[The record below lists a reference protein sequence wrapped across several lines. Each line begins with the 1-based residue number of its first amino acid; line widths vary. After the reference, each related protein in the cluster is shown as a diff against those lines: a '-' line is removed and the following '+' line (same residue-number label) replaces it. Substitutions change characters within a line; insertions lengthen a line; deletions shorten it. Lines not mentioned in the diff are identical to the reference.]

1 MLLKKYSLLTLFVIA
16 MQLSCHK
23 TKSQPAVV
31 KQYNWQEFVMGADL
45 SYVNEIEDAG
55 AVYKMDGKATDPFVI
70 FKTIGTNTIRV
81 RLWHNPVWKKA
92 TSNGKM
98 YSDLY
103 DVEKTIRRAKE
114 QGMAVSLDLH
124 YSDTWA
130 DPGNQTTPAAWT
142 GLSLAILKDSVYNYT
157 LNVLNYLKLK
167 NLVPEM
173 IQVGNENNSGILWPA
188 GQVLN
193 NDYQN
198 FADLLKS
205 GIKAVRDFSTT
216 STIKPQIIL
225 HVAQI
230 QNAEYWMDQLIS
242 KGVTDFDI
250 MGLSHYYKW
259 STVNDMNEIGKK
271 ITLFKTKYQKKIM
284 IVETAFP
291 WTSQNA
297 DTYNNILYTADP
309 SIGIYPVSKEGQQ
322 QYLKELTKQLFNNG
336 GSGIIYWEPAW
347 ITSPMRD
354 AWGTGSAWENAAYF
368 DFNGNLLTAESF
380 MKQTY

>member
-1 MLLKKYSLLTLFVIA
+1 MFLKKYSLLTLFVIA
-16 MQLSCHK
+16 LQLSCHK

-81 RLWHNPVWKKA
+81 RLWHNPVWKKV

-157 LNVLNYLKLK
+157 LNVLNYLKAK

-230 QNAEYWMDQLIS
+230 QNAEYWMDQLVS

-368 DFNGNLLTAESF
+368 DFTGNLLTAESF

>member
-157 LNVLNYLKLK
+157 LNVLNYLKSK

-230 QNAEYWMDQLIS
+230 QNAEYWMDQLVS

-368 DFNGNLLTAESF
+368 DFTGNLLTAESF

>member
-157 LNVLNYLKLK
+157 LNVLNYLKSK

-230 QNAEYWMDQLIS
+230 QNAEYWMDQLVS

>member
-1 MLLKKYSLLTLFVIA
+1 MIVYLYAI
-16 MQLSCHK
+16 LSCFYASIEGIREAFYYHALK
-23 TKSQPAVV
+23 GSKSQNLHGIYWFQRLIFAIFLYVAT
-31 KQYNWQEFVMGADL
+31 NFFILTFFVL
-45 SYVNEIEDAG
+45 
-55 AVYKMDGKATDPFVI
+55 I
-70 FKTIGTNTIRV
+70 FSFFHNGFYFLTRN
-81 RLWHNPVWKKA
+81 RLDRLIYPKKF
-92 TSNGKM
+92 
-98 YSDLY
+98 
-103 DVEKTIRRAKE
+103 I
-114 QGMAVSLDLH
+114 
-124 YSDTWA
+124 
-130 DPGNQTTPAAWT
+130 
-142 GLSLAILKDSVYNYT
+142 
-157 LNVLNYLKLK
+157 
-167 NLVPEM
+167 
-173 IQVGNENNSGILWPA
+173 
-188 GQVLN
+188 
-193 NDYQN
+193 
-198 FADLLKS
+198 
-205 GIKAVRDFSTT
+205 DFSTT

-230 QNAEYWMDQLIS
+230 QNAEYWMDQLVS

-368 DFNGNLLTAESF
+368 DFTGNLLTAESF